1 LDEPG
6 LEIIF
11 NSLSAYKSEVAQGEY
26 RTFLS
31 KLPGPKGIHLSG
43 NPDWSFLLNANLDIL
58 SVDAFSWGHIL
69 VRYVDEVKE
78 FLGRGGIISWGI
90 IPTLTSELGSE
101 TAYSLTDRLLQLWEF
116 LNKHGLDDD
125 ILFDRSW
132 LAPSRCCLI
141 NGDGTASIDHSYA
154 LLRDVSQNL
163 RTR

>member
-1 LDEPG
+1 MDEPG

-116 LNKHGLDDD
+116 LNQHGLDDD

-141 NGDGTASIDHSYA
+141 NADGTTSIDHSFA
-154 LLRDVSQNL
+154 LLREISLNL
-163 RTR
+163 RSR